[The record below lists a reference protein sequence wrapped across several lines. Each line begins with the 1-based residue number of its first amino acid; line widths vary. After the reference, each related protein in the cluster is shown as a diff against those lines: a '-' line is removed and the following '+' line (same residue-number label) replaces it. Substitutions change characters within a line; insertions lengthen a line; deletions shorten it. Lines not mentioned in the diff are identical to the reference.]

1 MELTGSLI
9 FVYMG
14 TKLHEVF
21 ENLKVDSKTRPM
33 LAMSIFKDCILIA
46 LEQLAKDPANE
57 SEEWARAL
65 QRKLNSIGVSLREDM
80 ELDELNRIAQKL
92 FSSGAG
98 VQKIWNKI
106 RQD

>member
-1 MELTGSLI
+1 MRCL
-9 FVYMG
+9 Y
-14 TKLHEVF
+14 
-21 ENLKVDSKTRPM
+21 SKT
-33 LAMSIFKDCILIA
+33 AFWC
-46 LEQLAKDPANE
+46 LEQLAKDPTNE
-57 SEEWARAL
+57 SDEWARAL

-98 VQKIWNKI
+98 VQKIWNRI